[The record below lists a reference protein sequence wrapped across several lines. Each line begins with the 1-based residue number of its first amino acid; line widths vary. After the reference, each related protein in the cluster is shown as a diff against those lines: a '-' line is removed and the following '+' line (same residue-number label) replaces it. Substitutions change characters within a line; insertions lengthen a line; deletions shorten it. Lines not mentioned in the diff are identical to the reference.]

1 MRGRRLL
8 GLGAACA
15 LAACQMGECPLVFCQ
30 DTLVIQWSGMAA
42 GDRGVVVADGVEH
55 RFDCAALAASELRCG
70 ERGLILGGRVQQ
82 LSVEVST
89 LTGVRRISTAPH
101 YVDNYANGTD
111 CPAACTIA
119 RVSVP

>member
-1 MRGRRLL
+1 MLIM
-8 GLGAACA
+8 GATGA
-15 LAACQMGECPLVFCQ
+15 LAACQMGECPLVHCQ

-89 LTGVRRISTAPH
+89 LTGVRRINTAPQ
-101 YVDNYANGTD
+101 YVDNFPNGTD

-119 RVSVP
+119 WVRVP